1 MAQIAGRCA
10 MARGRQ
16 LPDRDYQALKA
27 ATRQL
32 INAAGG
38 TVAAAAVTRG
48 DHQGISRYGS
58 AHPDNAD
65 RFMPIDVI
73 ADLESECEQ
82 PVLTKELAR
91 LSGHLLVQVPNVVRS
106 GTALGVITAK
116 ALKETSEV
124 FVALADGM
132 GDGRLCAT
140 DAANIGR
147 EIDEALAKLAALK
160 LQVQA
165 EAETDV

>member
-1 MAQIAGRCA
+1 

-16 LPDRDYQALKA
+16 LPDRDYQVLKG

-32 INAAGG
+32 VTAAGG
-38 TVAAAAVTRG
+38 PVVASSITRG

-58 AHPDNAD
+58 THPDHVD
-65 RFMPIDVI
+65 RFMPIDVV

-82 PVLTKELAR
+82 PVLTATLAR
-91 LSGHLLVQVPNVVRS
+91 LSGHLLVPVPNVVGS
-106 GTALGVITAK
+106 GSVLGVVTAK

-124 FVALADGM
+124 FVALADRL
-132 GDGRLCAT
+132 GDGTLSAT
-140 DAANIGR
+140 DAAHIGA
-147 EIDEALAKLAALK
+147 EIDEALSKLAALK

-165 EAETDV
+165 EAEAEV

>member
-1 MAQIAGRCA
+1 MS
-10 MARGRQ
+10 RGRQ
-16 LPDRDYQALKA
+16 LPDRDYQALFA

-32 INAAGG
+32 VTAAGG
-38 TVAAAAVTRG
+38 PVAAAAITRG
-48 DHQGISRYGS
+48 DHQSISRYGS

-65 RFMPIDVI
+65 RFMPIDVL

-91 LSGHLLVQVPNVVRS
+91 LSGHLLVPVPRVVRS
-106 GTALGVITAK
+106 GTALGAVTAS

-124 FVALADGM
+124 FVALADGL
-132 GDGRLCAT
+132 GDGRLCAA
-140 DAANIGR
+140 DAAHIGR

-160 LQVQA
+160 LQVNA
-165 EAETDV
+165 EAESEV

>member
-1 MAQIAGRCA
+1 

-16 LPDRDYQALKA
+16 LPDRDYQAIKA

-38 TVAAAAVTRG
+38 AVAAATATRG
-48 DHQGISRYGS
+48 DHQSISRYGS

-65 RFMPIDVI
+65 RFMPIDVL

-91 LSGHLLVQVPNVVRS
+91 LSGHLLVPVPQVARS
-106 GTALGVITAK
+106 GTALGMITAA

-124 FVALADGM
+124 FVALAEGM
-132 GDGRLCAT
+132 GDGKLSAA
-140 DAANIGR
+140 DAAHIGR
-147 EIDEALAKLAALK
+147 EIDEAFAKLAALK
-160 LQVQA
+160 LQVKI
-165 EAETDV
+165 EAGADL

>member
-1 MAQIAGRCA
+1 MS
-10 MARGRQ
+10 RGRQ

-32 INAAGG
+32 VNSAGG
-38 TVAAAAVTRG
+38 ASAAAAVTRG
-48 DHQGISRYGS
+48 DHQSISRYGS
-58 AHPDNAD
+58 AHADNAD
-65 RFMPIDVI
+65 RFMPIDVL

-91 LSGHLLVQVPNVVRS
+91 LSGHLLVPVPSVVRS

-132 GDGRLCAT
+132 GDGKLCAA
-140 DAANIGR
+140 DAAHIGR

-160 LQVQA
+160 LQVNA
-165 EAETDV
+165 EAEMDI

>member
-1 MAQIAGRCA
+1 MS
-10 MARGRQ
+10 RGRQ

-32 INAAGG
+32 VNAAGG

-48 DHQGISRYGS
+48 DHQSVSRYGS

-65 RFMPIDVI
+65 RFMPIDVL

-91 LSGHLLVQVPNVVRS
+91 LSGHLLVPVPRVVRS

-124 FVALADGM
+124 FVALAEGM
-132 GDGRLCAT
+132 GDGKICAA
-140 DAANIGR
+140 DATHIGK
-147 EIDEALAKLAALK
+147 EIDEALAKLVALK
-160 LQVQA
+160 LQVNA
-165 EAETDV
+165 EAEADV

>member
-1 MAQIAGRCA
+1 

-32 INAAGG
+32 VNSTGG
-38 TVAAAAVTRG
+38 SVAAAAVTRG
-48 DHQGISRYGS
+48 DHQSMSRYGS

-65 RFMPIDVI
+65 RFMPIDVL

-82 PVLTKELAR
+82 PVLTRELAR
-91 LSGHLLVQVPNVVRS
+91 LSGHLLVPVPQVVRS
-106 GTALGVITAK
+106 GTSLGLKTAK

-132 GDGRLCAT
+132 GDGRLCAR
-140 DAANIGR
+140 DAENIGR
-147 EIDEALAKLAALK
+147 EIDEALAKLVALK
-160 LQVQA
+160 LQVQF
-165 EAETDV
+165 EAESGE

>member
-1 MAQIAGRCA
+1 MKT
-10 MARGRQ
+10 GRQ

-32 INAAGG
+32 VNAAGG
-38 TVAAAAVTRG
+38 AVAAAGVTRG
-48 DHQGISRYGS
+48 DHQNISRYGS
-58 AHPDNAD
+58 ANLDNAD

-91 LSGHLLVQVPNVVRS
+91 LSGYLLVQVPKVVRS
-106 GTALGVITAK
+106 GTALGLVTAG

-124 FVALADGM
+124 FVALAEGL
-132 GDGRLCAT
+132 GDGKICAA
-140 DAANIGR
+140 DALNIGR

-160 LQVQA
+160 LQVNA
-165 EAETDV
+165 EVEMDQ

>member
-1 MAQIAGRCA
+1 MAQNAGCCA
-10 MARGRQ
+10 MSRGRQ

-32 INAAGG
+32 VNAAGG

-48 DHQGISRYGS
+48 DHQSMSRYGS
-58 AHPDNAD
+58 AHPD
-65 RFMPIDVI
+65 RFMPIDVL

-82 PVLTKELAR
+82 PVMTRELAR
-91 LSGHLLVQVPNVVRS
+91 LSGHLLVPVPLVARTGS
-106 GTALGVITAK
+106 ALGVITAK

-132 GDGRLCAT
+132 GDGKLN
-140 DAANIGR
+140 AAEAAKIGR
-147 EIDEALAKLAALK
+147 EIDEALARLAGLK
-160 LQVQA
+160 LQVNA
-165 EAETDV
+165 EVELDV

>member
-1 MAQIAGRCA
+1 MNK
-10 MARGRQ
+10 GRQ

-32 INAAGG
+32 VNAAGG
-38 TVAAAAVTRG
+38 TVAAAAITRG
-48 DHQGISRYGS
+48 DHQSISRYGS

-65 RFMPIDVI
+65 RFMPIDVL

-82 PVLTKELAR
+82 PVLTKALAR
-91 LSGHLLVQVPNVVRS
+91 LSGHLLVQVPQVVRS
-106 GTALGVITAK
+106 GTALGVVTAG

-124 FVALADGM
+124 FVALADAM
-132 GDGRLCAT
+132 GDGRLCAA
-140 DAANIGR
+140 DAVNVGR

-165 EAETDV
+165 EAEADV

>member
-1 MAQIAGRCA
+1 MGK
-10 MARGRQ
+10 GRQ

-27 ATRQL
+27 ASRQL
-32 INAAGG
+32 VNAAGG

-48 DHQGISRYGS
+48 DHQSISRYGS

-65 RFMPIDVI
+65 RFMPIDVL

-82 PVLTKELAR
+82 PLLTKELAR
-91 LSGHLLVQVPNVVRS
+91 LSGHLLVPVPHVVRS
-106 GTALGVITAK
+106 GTALGVVTAK

-124 FVALADGM
+124 FVALADSM
-132 GDGRLCAT
+132 GDGKLCAA
-140 DAANIGR
+140 DAAAIGR

-165 EAETDV
+165 EAEADV

>member
-1 MAQIAGRCA
+1 MAQNAGCCA
-10 MARGRQ
+10 MSRGRQ

-32 INAAGG
+32 VNAAGG

-48 DHQGISRYGS
+48 DHQSMSRYGS

-65 RFMPIDVI
+65 RFMPIDVL

-82 PVLTKELAR
+82 PVMTRELAR
-91 LSGHLLVQVPNVVRS
+91 LSGHLLVPVPLVARTGS
-106 GTALGVITAK
+106 ALGVITAK

-132 GDGRLCAT
+132 GDGKLN
-140 DAANIGR
+140 AAEAAKIGR
-147 EIDEALAKLAALK
+147 EIDEALARLAGLK
-160 LQVQA
+160 LQVNA
-165 EAETDV
+165 EVELDV

>member
-1 MAQIAGRCA
+1 MS
-10 MARGRQ
+10 RGRQ

-32 INAAGG
+32 VNAAGG
-38 TVAAAAVTRG
+38 ATAAAAVTRG
-48 DHQGISRYGS
+48 DHQNISRYGS
-58 AHPDNAD
+58 AHADNFD

-82 PVLTKELAR
+82 PVLTRELAR
-91 LSGHLLVQVPNVVRS
+91 LSGHLLVPVPNVVGS
-106 GTALGVITAK
+106 GTALGLVTAM

-132 GDGRLCAT
+132 GDAKLTAAE
-140 DAANIGR
+140 AANIGR
-147 EIDEALAKLAALK
+147 EIDEALSRLAALK
-160 LQVQA
+160 FQVNA
-165 EAETDV
+165 EAEASI